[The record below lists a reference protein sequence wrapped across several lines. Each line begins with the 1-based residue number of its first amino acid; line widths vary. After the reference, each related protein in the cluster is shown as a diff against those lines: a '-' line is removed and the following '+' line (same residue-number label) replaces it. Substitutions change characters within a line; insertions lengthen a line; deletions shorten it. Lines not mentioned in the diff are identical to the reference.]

1 MKRFFL
7 LLVFTFTLLVANAQ
21 RPGDIVILYENDV
34 HCAVDGYPVL
44 AGLRDSLQ
52 HMGCHVAVVSS
63 GDFSFG
69 GSIGAASKG
78 EFIIRLMNAVGY
90 DAACLGNH
98 EFDFGF
104 DQLRHLESMLTTPLL
119 CCNMYANNHPT
130 FDNRYFHSYA
140 PTPFKPFVLRHIGG
154 LTIAFVG
161 VTTPTT
167 MYTSNPASF
176 KDSDGN
182 FIYNFSSNTLAATVQ
197 RSVDA
202 ARAAGAEFV
211 VLLSHLGDSDGVPTS
226 VSVASQLTGVD
237 AILDG
242 HDHHIIPCRMVSDK
256 KGRPIPLT
264 STGTLFQKLGMM
276 TISAHPD
283 TKHPISFKLFTT
295 DSLGRKGCVSK
306 AVMDSVIAIKE
317 AFDAMGSRVVATTAI
332 PLVAEE
338 GDIRVCRLRETN
350 LGDLISDAYRIL
362 MGADIGW
369 VNGGSIRANIPA
381 GPITHNQL
389 FAVSPYNNTVCVVR
403 TTGQEILDALETAVR
418 EYPKAEGC
426 FAQVSGM
433 TFTFDPSV
441 SSGVVLDSNGTF
453 LRIEGPRRVSNVMVG
468 GKPLDPQQYYTI
480 ASNDYV
486 LLKGGDAIRFPKAKQ
501 LPTAPVSDLQA
512 LENYLL
518 NNLHGNVAEPYDH
531 PQGRILMVS
540 HDKKERAV
548 SRPPSVIK
556 PNKPISSADPSEEYP
571 TINAENFKK
580 TSNQKSGDKPTV
592 APRQ

>member
-1 MKRFFL
+1 MKRLFL
-7 LLVFTFTLLVANAQ
+7 LLVFTFYLLVSNAQ

-44 AGLRDSLQ
+44 AGLRDSMQ
-52 HMGCHVAVVSS
+52 RMGCHVAVVSA
-63 GDFSFG
+63 GDFTFG
-69 GSIGAASKG
+69 GPIGAASKG
-78 EFIIRLMNAVGY
+78 EFVIRLMNAVGY

-104 DQLRHLESMLTTPLL
+104 DQLRHLEAMLSTPLL

-130 FDNRYFHSYA
+130 IDNRYFHSYT
-140 PTPFKPFVLRHIGG
+140 PTPFQPFVLRHLGG

-167 MYTSNPASF
+167 MYTSNPSSF
-176 KDSDGN
+176 KDAEGN
-182 FIYNFSSNTLAATVQ
+182 FIYNFSPNSLAATVQ

-256 KGRPIPLT
+256 IGRPVPLT
-264 STGTLFQKLGMM
+264 STGTQFQKLGMM

-283 TKHPISFKLFTT
+283 TKNPISFKLLTT
-295 DSLGRKGCVSK
+295 DSLGRKGCVSRV
-306 AVMDSVIAIKE
+306 VMDSVIAIKE
-317 AFDAMGSRVVATTAI
+317 AFNAMGSRVVATTDFQ
-332 PLVAEE
+332 LVAEE

-350 LGDLISDAYRIL
+350 LGDLIADAYRIL

-369 VNGGSIRANIPA
+369 VNSGSIRANIPV
-381 GPITHNQL
+381 GPITHNML
-389 FAVSPYNNTVCVVR
+389 FAVTPYNNKICVVR
-403 TTGQEILDALETAVR
+403 TTGQELLDALETAVR

-426 FAQVSGM
+426 FAQVSGI
-433 TFTFDPSV
+433 TFTFNPKV
-441 SSGVVLDSNGTF
+441 PSGVVLDSNGTF
-453 LRIEGPRRVSNVMVG
+453 LRVEGRRRVSNVMVG
-468 GKPLDPQQYYTI
+468 GEPLDVNKHYTI

-486 LLKGGDAIRFPKAKQ
+486 LLKGGDAIRFAQAKLLQ
-501 LPTAPVSDLQA
+501 TEPVSDLQA

-518 NNLHGNVAEPYDH
+518 NNLHGIVGAPYDK
-531 PQGRILMVS
+531 PQGRIRKVDS
-540 HDKKERAV
+540 A
-548 SRPPSVIK
+548 IK
-556 PNKPISSADPSEEYP
+556 QNGRVETADPTDEFLGVS
-571 TINAENFKK
+571 NATNS
-580 TSNQKSGDKPTV
+580 TSGTDKPTV
-592 APRQ
+592 APRK

>member
-1 MKRFFL
+1 MKKL
-7 LLVFTFTLLVANAQ
+7 ISLLVFTFCLLVSYAQ

-52 HMGCHVAVVSS
+52 RMGCHVAVVSA

-69 GSIGAASKG
+69 GPIGAASKG
-78 EFIIRLMNAVGY
+78 EFIIRLMNAGGY

-104 DQLRHLESMLTTPLL
+104 DQLRHLEAMLTTPLL

-130 FDNRYFHSYA
+130 VDNRYFHNYA
-140 PTPFKPFVLRHIGG
+140 PTPFKPFVLRHLGG

-176 KDSDGN
+176 KDPDGN
-182 FIYNFSSNTLAATVQ
+182 FIYNFSSNSLAATVQ

-202 ARAAGAEFV
+202 ARAAGADFI
-211 VLLSHLGDSDGVPTS
+211 VLLSHLGDSDGMPTS
-226 VSVASQLTGVD
+226 VSLASQLTGVD

-242 HDHHIIPCRMVSDK
+242 HDHHIIPCRIVSDM

-264 STGTLFQKLGMM
+264 STGTLFQKLGMI

-283 TKHPISFKLFTT
+283 TKHPISFKLLTT
-295 DSLGRKGCVSK
+295 DSLGRKGCVSR
-306 AVMDSVIAIKE
+306 AVTDSVAAIKE
-317 AFDAMGSRVVATTAI
+317 AFDAMGSRVVATTTY

-350 LGDLISDAYRIL
+350 LGDLIADAYRIL

-369 VNGGSIRANIPA
+369 INSGSIRANIPV
-381 GPITHNQL
+381 GSITHNML
-389 FAVSPYNNTVCVVR
+389 YAVNPYNNTICVVR
-403 TTGQEILDALETAVR
+403 TTGQELLDALETAVR

-441 SSGVVLDSNGTF
+441 PSGVVLDSNGTF
-453 LRIEGPRRVSNVMVG
+453 LRVDGPRRVSNVMVG
-468 GKPLDPQQYYTI
+468 GKPLELQQHYTI

-486 LLKGGDAIRFPKAKQ
+486 LLKGGDAISFRHAQ
-501 LPTAPVSDLQA
+501 LLETVRVSDLQA

-518 NNLHGNVAEPYDH
+518 NNLHGIIAEPYDR
-531 PQGRILMVS
+531 PQGRILIQS
-540 HDKKERAV
+540 HDKRERTGVRPTSKIKINRLASTDPDDEFYDV
-548 SRPPSVIK
+548 KAEDFQKSR
-556 PNKPISSADPSEEYP
+556 D
-571 TINAENFKK
+571 
-580 TSNQKSGDKPTV
+580 QKSGNKPTV
-592 APRQ
+592 APR